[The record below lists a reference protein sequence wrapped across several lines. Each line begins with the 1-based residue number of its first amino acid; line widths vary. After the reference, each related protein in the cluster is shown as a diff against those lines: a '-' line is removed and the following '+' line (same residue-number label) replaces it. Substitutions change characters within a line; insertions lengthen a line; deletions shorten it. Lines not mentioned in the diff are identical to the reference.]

1 MGEATVRTRGLRL
14 PWATPLVLVLVVPIP
29 AAAFELSGGVSLGGF
44 QVGSTLP
51 RLAVTPHMGLS
62 WGKESGFLFVAHD
75 LFSILTPVNKAGLGV
90 FNKAS
95 ITIGYGWE
103 EGQVSAGPSLSIY
116 SVPACGVTLLC
127 GRVVGVAPG
136 GHAQADVYVA
146 GPLGVS
152 VSANVDW
159 IGGRSRVLPGGLA
172 AMIVTGPVL
181 RWRAK

>member
-1 MGEATVRTRGLRL
+1 MKTPGRWI
-14 PWATPLVLVLVVPIP
+14 PWAAPFVLVLVVPIP

-51 RLAVTPHMGLS
+51 RLAVTPHVGLS
-62 WGKESGFLFVAHD
+62 WRRESGFLFVAHD

-136 GHAQADVYVA
+136 GHAQADVYAA

-172 AMIVTGPVL
+172 AMIVAGPVL
-181 RWRAK
+181 RWRDK

>member
-1 MGEATVRTRGLRL
+1 VRLL
-14 PWATPLVLVLVVPIP
+14 IKWAAPVVLVLVVPRP
-29 AAAFELSGGVSLGGF
+29 AGAFELSGGVSLGGF

-51 RLAVTPHMGLS
+51 RLAVTPHVGLS
-62 WGKESGFLFVAHD
+62 WRWESGFLFVAHD

-103 EGQVSAGPSLSIY
+103 EAQVSAGPSLSIY

-172 AMIVTGPVL
+172 AMIVAGPVL